1 MELHKKNLVPKHAF
15 VWHYLG
21 AMRVKGFTPSPKAK
35 RLSDRK
41 GGSCLFTENRDRLL
55 FSTKNSICNRI
66 KEIAFAS
73 RPATL

>member
-1 MELHKKNLVPKHAF
+1 
-15 VWHYLG
+15 
-21 AMRVKGFTPSPKAK
+21 MRVKGFTPSPKAK

-55 FSTKNSICNRI
+55 FSTKNSICNRFE
-66 KEIAFAS
+66 EIAFAS

>member
-1 MELHKKNLVPKHAF
+1 
-15 VWHYLG
+15 
-21 AMRVKGFTPSPKAK
+21 MRVKGFTPSPKAK

-55 FSTKNSICNRI
+55 FSTKNNRI